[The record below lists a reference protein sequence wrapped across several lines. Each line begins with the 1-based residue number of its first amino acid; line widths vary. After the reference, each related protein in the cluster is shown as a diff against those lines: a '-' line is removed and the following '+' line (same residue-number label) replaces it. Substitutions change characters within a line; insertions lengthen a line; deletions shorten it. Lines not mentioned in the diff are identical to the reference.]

1 MLQRCRR
8 SSVCS
13 PVMWRWPRGRGLS
26 STVALRLDILSP
38 MSAGRRTACP
48 STTLIHTTRWVLHPL
63 CSWSLFHTFSTYMFV
78 LFRHLAGVDVSEL
91 VDSKQK
97 NHILA
102 VLSHALTQT
111 TLLAATAVRWGF
123 MYSLQ
128 WGDAEQQ
135 WPRIGM
141 ITNSHPCIIYCLSDL
156 GRAQKCTFFVLCFKN
171 FEVTESSCTS
181 VGNQTI
187 QFDVSSSQQTNK
199 KKKSVIENWQMST
212 ASGL

>member
-1 MLQRCRR
+1 MCDDNNSPLGHFWASFLSSVWSPPVKSSLTLLLQRCRR

-63 CSWSLFHTFSTYMFV
+63 CSWSLFHIFSTYMFV
-78 LFRHLAGVDVSEL
+78 LFRHLAGVDVSVL

-141 ITNSHPCIIYCLSDL
+141 ITNSHPS
-156 GRAQKCTFFVLCFKN
+156 
-171 FEVTESSCTS
+171 
-181 VGNQTI
+181 
-187 QFDVSSSQQTNK
+187 
-199 KKKSVIENWQMST
+199 ST
-212 ASGL
+212 AYPIWAVHKNAPSFSCVSRILKSLSLVVRL